1 MKYHFLIIDDSDVDR
16 DAVISALRKDMNS
29 RYRFTEVATGTEG
42 LAKIESLKS
51 EVDLVILDY
60 RLPDMDARRFVE
72 LLLAESSI
80 PPVPIVLV
88 TGSID
93 SSAIDTSFLKR
104 GVQDFFGKSQITEQ
118 ILPRIA
124 RNAIERHKLL
134 LKVVESERRAEQA
147 MTLADQANRTKS
159 QFLTSLSHELR
170 TPLTAIIG
178 FAEILQQDL
187 GADDAQKMLAMI
199 SSSGEHLLELINDL
213 LDIAKVEAG
222 TLEVEPVPTDVR
234 RLIEAVCELVKYRAT
249 ANGLDLRWELPQNCP
264 KPLRVDPVRLRQIL
278 INLLGNAIKFTDQGR
293 IKCEADYDYS
303 QQRLTIR
310 VTDTGPGIPPEV
322 VSRIFS
328 PFNQGPTSLEK
339 KRMGIGLGLSISREL
354 ATKMGGFLR
363 LQETSSDGS
372 TFVMELDAPECLEA
386 QEHAQSEQKSVDEA
400 DPNLWNKRSILI
412 AEDVEANRYLLQ
424 KVFARLGVQPDFAE
438 DGKQACDMVL
448 SRQAEDSTYDLI
460 IMDMQMPIMDGYE
473 ATQFLKS
480 KNVST
485 PVIALTAAALSDD
498 VERCL
503 SSGCDQVLVKPV
515 NVAELRSLFI
525 RYFE

>member
-16 DAVISALRKDMNS
+16 DAVISALRKDMTS
-29 RYRFTEVATGTEG
+29 RYRFTEASTGAEG

-51 EVDLVILDY
+51 EVDLVFLDY
-60 RLPDMDARRFVE
+60 RLPDMDARKFVE
-72 LLLAESSI
+72 LLLAETSI

-93 SSAIDTSFLKR
+93 SSALDTTFLKR

-124 RNAIERHKLL
+124 RNAMERHKLL
-134 LKVVESERRAEQA
+134 LKVVESERKAEQA
-147 MTLADQANRTKS
+147 MMLADQANRAKS

-178 FAEILQQDL
+178 FAEILEHNLD
-187 GADDAQKMLAMI
+187 ADDAGKMLGMI

-222 TLEVEPVPTDVR
+222 TLEVEPVPTDVN
-234 RLIEAVCELVKYRAT
+234 RLIESTCELVKYRAT
-249 ANGLDLRWELPQNCP
+249 TSGLELRRELPQNCP
-264 KPLRVDPVRLRQIL
+264 KLLNVDPVRLRQVL
-278 INLLGNAIKFTDQGR
+278 INLLGNAIKFTDQGWV
-293 IKCEADYDYS
+293 KCEAEYDYS
-303 QQRLTIR
+303 HQRLSIR

-328 PFNQGPTSLEK
+328 PFNQGPASLEK
-339 KRMGIGLGLSISREL
+339 KRMGIGLGLAISREL

-363 LQETSSDGS
+363 LQETTAEGS
-372 TFVMELDAPECLEA
+372 TFLMELDAPEC
-386 QEHAQSEQKSVDEA
+386 HDEQKHHDQEKKSADESVDA
-400 DPNLWNKRSILI
+400 AWNGRSVLI

-424 KVFARLGVQPDFAE
+424 KMCARLGVQPDFAE
-438 DGKQACDMVL
+438 DGKQACDKVF
-448 SRQAEDSTYDLI
+448 SRHAEGGVYDLV
-460 IMDMQMPIMDGYE
+460 IMDMQMPLLDGYE
-473 ATQFLKS
+473 ATRLIKS
-480 KNVST
+480 KNVTT
-485 PVIALTAAALSDD
+485 PVIALTAAVLSDD
-498 VERCL
+498 IERCL
-503 SSGCDQVLVKPV
+503 SAGCDQVLVKPV
-515 NVAELRSLFI
+515 NVTDLSSLFK

>member
-1 MKYHFLIIDDSDVDR
+1 MKYHFLVIDDSDVDR

-29 RYRFTEVATGTEG
+29 RYRFTEVSTGAEG
-42 LAKIESLKS
+42 LAMIESLKS
-51 EVDLVILDY
+51 EVDLVFLDY
-60 RLPDMDARRFVE
+60 RLPDMDAQRFVE

-88 TGSID
+88 TGSVD
-93 SSAIDTSFLKR
+93 SNSLDTSFLKR

-134 LKVVESERRAEQA
+134 LQVVESERKAEQA
-147 MTLADQANRTKS
+147 MRLADQANRTKS

-178 FAEILQQDL
+178 FADELQQDL
-187 GADDAQKMLAMI
+187 KAEDAEKMLGMI

-222 TLEVEPVPTDVR
+222 TLEVEPVSTDVS
-234 RLIEAVCELVKYRAT
+234 RLIEATCELVKYRA
-249 ANGLDLRWELPQNCP
+249 ASGGLDLRWELPRNCP
-264 KPLRVDPVRLRQIL
+264 KYLRVDPVRLRQIL
-278 INLLGNAIKFTDQGR
+278 INLLGNAIKFTDHGW
-293 IKCEADYDYS
+293 INCESDYDYVE
-303 QQRLTIR
+303 QRLTIR
-310 VTDTGPGIPPEV
+310 VSDTGPGIPDEV
-322 VSRIFS
+322 ISRIFS
-328 PFNQGPTSLEK
+328 PFNQGPASVEK

-354 ATKMGGFLR
+354 ATKMGGILR
-363 LQETSSDGS
+363 LQETASTGS
-372 TFVMELDAPECLEA
+372 TFLLEI
-386 QEHAQSEQKSVDEA
+386 EA
-400 DPNLWNKRSILI
+400 AESFEEEVPRRPIKEAADNSKRYEWNNRSILI

-438 DGKQACDMVL
+438 DGKQACDMAL
-448 SRQAEDSTYDLI
+448 ARQVEEAPYDLI
-460 IMDMQMPIMDGYE
+460 IMDMQMPVMDGYE
-473 ATQFLKS
+473 ATRLLKS
-480 KNVST
+480 KNIST
-485 PVIALTAAALSDD
+485 PIIALTAAALSDD
-498 VERCL
+498 IERCI
-503 SSGCDQVLVKPV
+503 SSGCEQVVVKPV